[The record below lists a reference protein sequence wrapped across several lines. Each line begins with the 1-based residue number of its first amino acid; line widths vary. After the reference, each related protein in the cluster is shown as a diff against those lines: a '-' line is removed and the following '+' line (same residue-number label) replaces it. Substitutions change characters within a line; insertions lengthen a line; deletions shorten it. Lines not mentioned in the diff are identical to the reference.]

1 MNILIYSDL
10 FFPSVGGVERVSF
23 DLARGLACSPNFH
36 VTVVTRSDR
45 GIADDAE
52 VPFRIVRRPSLRHL
66 WALVGKSDC
75 VHLAGPAILP
85 LALGLVRRK
94 PIVVEHHGFQT
105 ICPNG
110 QLFHVPEKRL
120 CTGHYVAGHFK
131 TCYECNLR
139 DQGRARSMMMLG
151 STPLRRWLA
160 ERATLNITPT
170 VWLGELLKLRR
181 MKTIFHGLT
190 TTFADHPAEPL
201 RVTFAFQGRLVS
213 TKGVS
218 VLIEAAK
225 RLLADGDDFVIKI
238 IGSGPDRAQLE
249 RHAGGLAGNIQFLGH
264 VSDNDLA
271 DVLSDVC
278 TVIVPSLAGEVFG
291 LVAAE
296 NMLRGKAVI
305 VSDLGSLREIVGT
318 AGIITAAGNTS
329 DLTAAMRRIVRD
341 PAMSRVLGKE
351 ARARATQVFGMR
363 EMIESHISAYHQAIQ
378 SRRM

>member
-1 MNILIYSDL
+1 
-10 FFPSVGGVERVSF
+10 
-23 DLARGLACSPNFH
+23 
-36 VTVVTRSDR
+36 
-45 GIADDAE
+45 
-52 VPFRIVRRPSLRHL
+52 
-66 WALVGKSDC
+66 
-75 VHLAGPAILP
+75 
-85 LALGLVRRK
+85 
-94 PIVVEHHGFQT
+94 
-105 ICPNG
+105 
-110 QLFHVPEKRL
+110 
-120 CTGHYVAGHFK
+120 
-131 TCYECNLR
+131 
-139 DQGRARSMMMLG
+139 MMMLG